1 MDDALEIHDYLPL
14 SYPSIGESEYIRFV
28 WEAFESNYVA
38 GKYQFAMLAFHML
51 YMSYVYF
58 SVWQIKQ
65 VRKSDFEH
73 ALTFLEEKRR
83 KQLLEASSPF
93 TLHIVNESG
102 VFGFLRLAG
111 CEDQHLGN
119 FKKPVK
125 LRNDSAHPNGVIAL
139 TDQATT
145 DARIEEI
152 MQQIRGIQ
160 THMPG
165 VLHACLLQFL
175 RDSANPDER
184 EIADSEVHVEMNF
197 LHKHYLSRKD
207 IEACLAC
214 NLGEFDD
221 SPFRDEVQALTQVL
235 KTKAEA

>member
-1 MDDALEIHDYLPL
+1 MDEALEIHDYLPVA
-14 SYPSIGESEYIRFV
+14 YPSAGEGEYIRFV
-28 WEAFESNYVA
+28 WEAFESNYEA

-65 VRKSDFEH
+65 VRTFDFEN

-93 TLHIVNESG
+93 TLHVVSESG
-102 VFGFLRLAG
+102 VFGFLRLIG

-139 TDQATT
+139 TDQAAT
-145 DARIEEI
+145 DARIEDV

-160 THMPG
+160 THMPS

-175 RDSANPDER
+175 RDSANPEER
-184 EIADSEVHVEMNF
+184 EIADIEVHVDMNF

-207 IEACLAC
+207 IEACLTC
-214 NLGEFDD
+214 DLSEFDD
-221 SPFRDEVQALTQVL
+221 SPFRGEVQALMQVL
-235 KTKAEA
+235 TTKVEE